1 MSLVYLLSLPAHES
15 TFPAGHQLSFIS
27 LTQWPPGC
35 CETSEKVE
43 PSDSLVRYV
52 VLEACVVICNL
63 GSKVLCSVVPRH
75 PLGNP
80 EVLSRQYDFFQKG
93 KQDRRRSH
101 LPKVRGT
108 KGEFTVLRLPSD
120 PGLCHQSRFW
130 APGHITCHLQG
141 VPGQAWEPSSLGGTT
156 FDKDVTL
163 SGPQIS
169 PVNFVF
175 NAANI
180 CTI

>member
-1 MSLVYLLSLPAHES
+1 MSISAFAVGDKCDCGGKPSLSLVYLLSLPAHES

-75 PLGNP
+75 RLGNP

-130 APGHITCHLQG
+130 APRPHYLSPT
-141 VPGQAWEPSSLGGTT
+141 ESSWTSHPPWGG
-156 FDKDVTL
+156 
-163 SGPQIS
+163 
-169 PVNFVF
+169 
-175 NAANI
+175 
-180 CTI
+180 